1 MDSFEDFNGLYEA
14 VNYVSNF
21 PIPAENFNIDT
32 LPTELR
38 AQVIET
44 YLIGEVE
51 LRRDGT
57 LCSAMHYDNFAMP
70 CCVWNWPHQL
80 ILCDQDSEEK
90 LPDIEQPAFVPSLAR
105 TNQQMRGEVL
115 LQMLNTTAMVTLKY
129 YHLKNAKIAIWL
141 PDFLRSFPGNEGFN
155 AIKGLNLPHI
165 HWYNHN
171 QVVPAGTPNPDMEL
185 MLQLPKLCRL
195 RLTFHWEKVNLHN
208 CEEDVWEPITLE
220 AFLNKF
226 GLPRMLECHGLEEI
240 YIGGIFDTSANLR
253 GDPLQALRDFGKW
266 LREGFARKT
275 PKQDVVV
282 LLFPRTGTFMGW
294 AQGQAL

>member
-1 MDSFEDFNGLYEA
+1 MNSFEDFNGLYEA
-14 VNYVSNF
+14 VTYENRYQT
-21 PIPAENFNIDT
+21 PADKFKIDT

-38 AQVIET
+38 AQVTEK
-44 YLIGEVE
+44 YLIGEVA

-57 LCSAMHYDNFAMP
+57 LCQSIHHDIYDMP
-70 CCVWNWPHQL
+70 CCVWKWPDEL
-80 ILCDQDSEEK
+80 ILCDKRTEEE
-90 LPDIEQPAFVPSLAR
+90 LPDIERPAFIPSLAR

-115 LQMLNTTAMVTLKY
+115 VQMLKTTAMVTLKY
-129 YHLKNAKIAIWL
+129 YYRKAAKIAIWL
-141 PDFLRSFPGNEGFN
+141 PDFLRSFPDNEGFN

-195 RLTFHWEKVNLHN
+195 RLTFHWEKVNLRH

-220 AFLNKF
+220 AFLDKF
-226 GLPRMLECHGLEEI
+226 GLHRMLDCHGLGEI
-240 YIGGIFDTSANLR
+240 YIGGIFDPSANVR
-253 GDPLQALRDFGKW
+253 GDPLKTLRDFGKW

-275 PKQDVVV
+275 PKHDVVV
-282 LLFPRTGTFMGW
+282 LLFPRTSTFSGW
-294 AQGQAL
+294 TQGQAL